1 MRQVVGP
8 IRPVWVKGS
17 FNFKN
22 GANWRKQTHISDI
35 RQNTI
40 SMVLVRGQVLANICQ
55 YI

>member
-35 RQNTI
+35 RQNNAKYNFYGSCEGSST
-40 SMVLVRGQVLANICQ
+40 R
-55 YI
+55 